1 MFVATPSP
9 MSPSSRAV
17 LADLRERFLQSLQSP
32 AGEREP
38 RGLYAPIDYILSIGG
53 KRVRP
58 LLALLAARTCG
69 DGPELRAGLQ
79 VALAVE
85 TFHNFTLL
93 HDDIMDESPLRR
105 GQPTVHERWNVNTAI
120 LSGDLMLIQAYE
132 HLAGVP
138 DTSCIPQLLRTFNRV
153 AIGVCEGQQYDVDF
167 EGRHDV
173 GIEDYLQMI
182 ELKTAVLL
190 GGALEMGAIAAG
202 AAQQDADHFYAFGRL
217 TGLAFQLH
225 DDLLDTFG
233 DGGQT
238 GKLTGNDIIRNKKTF
253 LYLKTLEG
261 LQSGDQQELIHW
273 FSHSPDDPTEK
284 VARVTQLMQEGN
296 IPQQVAKLRDELQ
309 AEAYAHL
316 DRVAG
321 EERYKQV
328 LRELTESLLQRA
340 S

>member
-1 MFVATPSP
+1 MQPSTARILSDLRDRFVAQLNAP
-9 MSPSSRAV
+9 AV
-17 LADLRERFLQSLQSP
+17 DRL
-32 AGEREP
+32 P
-38 RGLYAPIDYILSIGG
+38 RGLYEPIEYILAIGG

-58 LLALLAARTCG
+58 LLALLAARICG
-69 DGPELRAGLQ
+69 DDEQLRAGMP

-93 HDDIMDESPLRR
+93 HDDIMDQSPLRR
-105 GQPTVHERWNVNTAI
+105 GQPTVHERWDVNTAI

-132 HLAGVP
+132 QLCKVP
-138 DTSCIPQLLRTFNRV
+138 ATERIAVLLCTFNRV
-153 AIGVCEGQQYDVDF
+153 ATGVCEGQQFDVDF
-167 EGRHDV
+167 ELRDDV
-173 GIEDYLQMI
+173 SIEDYLQMI

-190 GGALEMGAIAAG
+190 GGALELGALAAG
-202 AAQQDADHFYAFGRL
+202 ANAETAAHFYAFGRL

-233 DGGQT
+233 DGVET

-261 LQSGDQQELIHW
+261 LDATERAELIRW
-273 FSHSPDDPTEK
+273 FSHSPTDPTAK
-284 VARVTQLMQEGN
+284 VARVTALMQQRD
-296 IPQQVAKLRDELQ
+296 IPQIVAQLRDQFQ

-316 DRVAG
+316 DQVAG
-321 EERYKQV
+321 DARYKAA
-328 LRELTESLLQRA
+328 LRDLTEDLLQRN

>member
-1 MFVATPSP
+1 MQPSTVRTL
-9 MSPSSRAV
+9 S
-17 LADLRERFLQSLQSP
+17 DLRERFVEQLADVAADRQ
-32 AGEREP
+32 P
-38 RGLYAPIDYILSIGG
+38 RGLYEPIEYILRIGG

-58 LLALLAARTCG
+58 LLALLAARICG
-69 DGPELRAGLQ
+69 DDEELRAGMP

-93 HDDIMDESPLRR
+93 HDDIMDDSPLRR
-105 GQPTVHERWNVNTAI
+105 GQPTVHERWDVNTAI

-132 HLAGVP
+132 HLCAVP
-138 DTSCIPQLLRTFNRV
+138 VRGRIADLLCTFNRV
-153 AIGVCEGQQYDVDF
+153 ATGVCEGQQFDVDF
-167 EGRHDV
+167 EVRHDV
-173 GIEDYLQMI
+173 SIEDYLHMI

-190 GGALEMGAIAAG
+190 GGALELGALAAG
-202 AAQQDADHFYAFGRL
+202 ASAETASHLYAFGRL

-233 DGGQT
+233 DGVET

-261 LQSGDQQELIHW
+261 LNHTDKQELIHW
-273 FSHSPDDPTEK
+273 FSHSPADPATK
-284 VARVTQLMQEGN
+284 VARVTALMQQGDV
-296 IPQQVAKLRDELQ
+296 PQLVAQLRDEFQ

-316 DRVAG
+316 DEVKG
-321 EERYKQV
+321 NPRYKQV
-328 LRELTESLLQRA
+328 LRELTENLLQRN